1 MKIAAC
7 KFRLLVAPPELA
19 LTTQNTREYFEA
31 GDVYDI
37 EDIGPWLRITH
48 KETGRSRKYP
58 IALCFGADDVVDT
71 SAKTVPAP
79 QQGKRRG

>member
-19 LTTQNTREYFEA
+19 LTTQN
-31 GDVYDI
+31 
-37 EDIGPWLRITH
+37 IGPWLRITH